1 MEGKRERGRGG
12 EGKRGRGGE
21 RGRGGGEMDGRKE
34 YCRKT
39 RKEGEKVGEFKT
51 SSKCT
56 TSNNF
61 AD

>member
-1 MEGKRERGRGG
+1 MDREGDGGKEGEGERGRGG
-12 EGKRGRGGE
+12 ERE
-21 RGRGGGEMDGRKE
+21 RGGGEMDGRKE